1 MILQVQD
8 VERLPLLAPPSFS
21 VKRAMT
27 ATPELYLIDGSA
39 YIYRAYHAVKPLSNS
54 QGLPTH
60 AVFGFIAILR
70 RLIKERNPSYLAV
83 AFDTRGPVF
92 RHQLYDKYKANRPPM
107 PEDLAQQIPYIRKMV
122 AAYRILSL
130 EQGDQEAD
138 DLIATVATRMAAQG
152 CRVVVV
158 SGDKDLLQ
166 LVAPNVTLWDPMND
180 RVMDEAAV
188 ETKYGLPPSLL
199 LDYFALTG
207 DSSDNIPGV
216 PGVGP
221 KSAQKL
227 IAEHRTLEGL
237 YQAIDGLK
245 ASKIVQQIK
254 EHRDEAFLS
263 RDLVRLNTEAEAPL
277 DIEQYRMVEP
287 DAETLRALLTELEFY
302 SLLKEETKSVK
313 IETGRFHLVQ
323 QLDALAAVMERLAVS
338 PLLAVDTET
347 DSLDTLSARLVG
359 VSLCSEDGEAWY
371 LPCGHRDEEGNLI
384 AGQLPLKPL
393 VEGLRPVLE
402 NPNITKIGHNLKFDL
417 AVFAAPHNGGLQLA
431 GPLHDTMVGAWLLD
445 PDRRTYKLDD
455 LCREINLHMTSFAEV
470 TNNDK
475 SDDAFCRTPM
485 EAAKNYSCE
494 DVFGALQLYRE
505 QLPHL
510 EQAHLTNLLSEV
522 EGPLIPVLAAMEREG
537 VRVDADRLHALSVEF
552 GQRLDVYEQ
561 EVYRAAG
568 MEFNINSPKQL
579 GEILFE
585 TLQLPKGRKTKTGW
599 STDVKV
605 LESLSQIHEL
615 PALILQYRNLAKLKS
630 TYVDRLASLRNPQTG
645 RVHTSFNQCGT
656 ATGRLSSS
664 NPNLQNIPIRTEEGR
679 RIRSSF
685 IASEGCCLLAADYSQ
700 IDLRVLAHYS
710 EDQELLTAFR
720 TGQDIHRRTAAEIF
734 FVAPEL
740 VTSDMRRVA
749 KTINFGIVY
758 GMSSFGLSSQLHVS
772 RKEAQT
778 FIDRYFAHFSGI
790 KDFMEAI
797 VRQAKEDGFVT
808 TLLGRRRPLADI
820 NSANRN
826 QREFAERTAINTPI
840 QGTAADIIKLAMLRV
855 HQELLQRGLRSRML
869 LQIHDELVLEVPG
882 LELDEVSRLLQEHM
896 EAALPLRVPLV
907 VHLSYG
913 HSLEKGD

>member
-1 MILQVQD
+1 
-8 VERLPLLAPPSFS
+8 
-21 VKRAMT
+21 MT
-27 ATPELYLIDGSA
+27 TTPELYLIDGSA

-54 QGLPTH
+54 HGLPTH

-70 RLIKERNPSYLAV
+70 RLLKERNPRYLAV

-92 RHQLYDKYKANRPPM
+92 RHLLYDKYKANRPPM

-138 DLIATVATRMAAQG
+138 DLIATVATGMAAQG

-166 LVAPNVTLWDPMND
+166 LVSPSITLWDPMND

-245 ASKIVQQIK
+245 PSKIVQNIK
-254 EHRDEAFLS
+254 EHRAEAFLS
-263 RDLVRLNTEAEAPL
+263 RDLVRLNTEAKAPL

-287 DAETLRALLTELEFY
+287 DPEDLRALLTELEFH
-302 SLLKEETKSVK
+302 SLLKEEARAVK
-313 IETGRFHLVQ
+313 IATDRFHLVQ
-323 QLDALAAVMERLAVS
+323 QLDALPAVAARLAGS
-338 PLLAVDTET
+338 RLLAVDTET
-347 DSLDTLSARLVG
+347 DSLDTLSANLVG
-359 VSLCSEDGEAWY
+359 VSLCSENGEAWY
-371 LPCGHRDEEGNLI
+371 LPCGHRDEHGGLV
-384 AGQLPLKPL
+384 AGQLPLETL
-393 VEGLRPVLE
+393 VEGLRPLLE
-402 NPNITKIGHNLKFDL
+402 NPDILKIGHNLKFDL

-431 GPLHDTMVGAWLLD
+431 GPLHDTMVAAWLLD
-445 PDRRTYKLDD
+445 PERRTYKLDD
-455 LCREINLHMTSFAEV
+455 LCREMNLQMTSFAEV

-475 SDDAFCRTPM
+475 SDDAFCRTPL

-494 DVFGALQLYRE
+494 DVFGALQLYRDQQE
-505 QLPHL
+505 RL
-510 EQAHLTNLLSEV
+510 EQAQLASLLSEV
-522 EGPLIPVLAAMEREG
+522 EGPLIPVLAAMELAG
-537 VRVDADRLHALSVEF
+537 VRVDADRLNELSVEF
-552 GQRLDVYEQ
+552 GQRLDVYEH
-561 EVYRAAG
+561 EVYQAAG
-568 MEFNINSPKQL
+568 MAFNINSPKQL
-579 GEILFE
+579 GEVLFE
-585 TLQLPKGRKTKTGW
+585 KLQLPKGRKTKTGW

-605 LESLSQIHEL
+605 LEALSHTHEL

-630 TYVDRLASLRNPQTG
+630 TYVDRLASLRNARTG
-645 RVHTSFNQCGT
+645 RVHTSFNQCGA

-679 RIRSSF
+679 RIRSCF
-685 IASEGCCLLAADYSQ
+685 IASDGCCLLAADYSQ

-710 EDQELLTAFR
+710 EDRELLTAFR

-734 FVAPEL
+734 FVSPDL

-758 GMSSFGLSSQLHVS
+758 GMSSFGLASQLHIS

-778 FIDRYFAHFSGI
+778 FIDRYFTHFSGI
-790 KDFMEAI
+790 KEFMESVVQQA
-797 VRQAKEDGFVT
+797 RQDGFVT

-826 QREFAERTAINTPI
+826 QREFAERIAINTPI

-855 HQELLQRGLRSRML
+855 QQTLLRRGLRSRML
-869 LQIHDELVLEVPG
+869 LQIHDELVLEVPDA
-882 LELDEVSRLLQEHM
+882 ELSEVSLLLQEHM

-907 VHLSYG
+907 AHLSSG
-913 HSLEKGD
+913 QSLEKAE